1 MPVTKAPVRPA
12 AVLLLPDG
20 EELPLPVA
28 PADVPQSL
36 VNLLLRTILRN
47 SSGRDDDQD
56 PYDVDH
62 ARLLGAGIIALLR
75 QDQPPSVPRAR
86 RRRPAA
92 DPPGMTTL
100 F

>member
-1 MPVTKAPVRPA
+1 MQAVKVSGHP

-20 EELPLPVA
+20 KELPLPVA

-36 VNLLLRTILRN
+36 VNFMLRTVLRN

-56 PYDVDH
+56 PYDEDH
-62 ARLLGAGIIALLR
+62 ARFIAAGFIALLR
-75 QDQPPSVPRAR
+75 QDQTPPRAR
-86 RRRPAA
+86 RRRPAV
-92 DPPGMTTL
+92 DHTGMAAL

>member
-1 MPVTKAPVRPA
+1 MQVTMSRHP

-20 EELPLPVA
+20 KELPLPVA
-28 PADVPQSL
+28 PADVPPAL
-36 VNLLLRTILRN
+36 VKFLLRTILRN

-62 ARLLGAGIIALLR
+62 ARLIGAGIIALLR
-75 QDQPPSVPRAR
+75 QDQPPPKPR
-86 RRRPAA
+86 RRRAVA
-92 DPPGMTTL
+92 EQTGMSAL